1 MVLDEK
7 LLFKIGSKID
17 LCGASGSGKTYWL
30 ANYLMKVDNRF
41 DKIVWITNELSAEQS
56 LIKDMQK
63 EFGKDFELI
72 IGIEDEQGIKDKFMD
87 YNDEKK
93 KVACIFDDLM
103 MEQNK
108 WMAELFLAGR
118 HLDLTIFQLVQ
129 SVFVGGKNSRN
140 MTNNVQYYVL
150 FSFPDA
156 LSVVEK
162 ARRLTTNKR
171 DRDML
176 VEAWRQSINKKGG
189 CLIIDTISNQSG
201 VTDSNLLRFRDT
213 KMDCIFPQLANV

>member
-17 LCGASGSGKTYWL
+17 ICGASGSGKTYWL

-41 DKIVWITNELSAEQS
+41 DRIVWLTNELSAEQQ

-63 EFGKDFELI
+63 EFGKDLEVI
-72 IGIEDEQGIKDKFMD
+72 IGIEDEEGIKEKFMQ

-103 MEQNK
+103 MSQNK
-108 WMAELFLAGR
+108 WMSEMFLCGR
-118 HLDLTIFQLVQ
+118 HLNLTIFQLVQ
-129 SVFVGGKNSRN
+129 SCFVGGKQSRN
-140 MTNNVQYYVL
+140 MSNNVQYTLL
-150 FSFPDA
+150 FQFPDA

-171 DRDML
+171 DRDMV
-176 VEAWRQSINKKGG
+176 VEAWKQCTSKRGG
-189 CLIIDTISNQSG
+189 CLIIDTITSQSG
-201 VTDSNLLRFRDT
+201 LTDSNLLKYRDT
-213 KMDCIFPQLANV
+213 DMSTVFPQLANV